1 MRVTNILLQL
11 VLATSGPDK
20 FFALYNRKTKIM
32 NTLRLALLCV
42 LLNTIVSGDL
52 LAQRAKTST
61 VKVFVSENEIIR
73 GQAIAM
79 LEIDHFTTSADGA
92 IISQVGQREMQ
103 VLRQSGLKYEVLVD
117 DVAEDLRKK
126 NADYELKKASGRLAF
141 EQPKSTI
148 DAIIPTPSAF
158 QVKTGFGGYYR
169 YAEMI
174 AAVDALVAAYPN
186 LASKINLTPTA
197 AKRTVGNR
205 EIWAVKISDNV
216 GTDETSEPEVL
227 YIGLQH
233 AREAIGGASMI
244 FFMQYL
250 CENYATDARVKNLVD
265 NRQIYI
271 VPCMNPDGWEYNY
284 TLDNDGGGDWR
295 KNRNGN
301 GVDLNRNWGVNWG
314 NCSSPIQG
322 NASSCGSS
330 NSTSGT
336 YYGTAAFS
344 ERETQAIRD
353 FTYQRRFVAMIDQ
366 HAYGPYYSLP
376 FGRPSLPTNVMDPYD
391 KKFYTHVSSAM
402 GVYNGMRAG
411 DSYQALKYEV
421 AGGVKDWMLKGN
433 IGTNGKTKIFGMTGE
448 GGAGGGASGTIASF
462 WPPKDQIINL
472 CKGMIFQNL
481 QLLIMAGTYARL
493 QDKTNMVVST
503 KTGSFAFDA
512 ARYGIGNGDITVSLV
527 PVQNI
532 ASVGTP
538 VTIGAG
544 TLANYG
550 DMYNGSINYTLPA
563 SLSSGQQIKFAWKVE
578 SQGVTILD
586 TIIKYYHTT
595 PASMVLFEDDMEG
608 TFSNNWISASTYR
621 NSSNQNVADENWAY
635 TTNDKFAGS
644 RSLTESPAGNYRA
657 NTTRILV
664 YKGRLD
670 ISNATAA
677 HISFWVKHKAENFHD
692 KLQVQ
697 VSTDSVTWVPI
708 AGKYTIQE
716 PGTIDG
722 STIDGQP
729 ALTGIREDW
738 TKEMFDLTN
747 YLGQSQLRV
756 RLVFTSDSTP
766 GDTFSFKEDDGFYI
780 DNFVILKSTVPLKTL
795 PVEFLSVAAALLSNQ
810 TAEVK
815 WEAIVDNKHSYFEV
829 EKSTDGLTFT
839 PIGVV
844 KNNPFVFI
852 DPSPVTGINI
862 YRIKQYDIDGKFSY
876 SKNVSVNKAPTT
888 FKISTFPNP
897 VTDMLNIRVVT
908 PVPEKLLLQV
918 TDISGKMVYVKTD
931 VAGNN
936 GTISFNIK
944 ELPAN
949 IYILRLVNKDNKIVA
964 TEKFV
969 KQ

>member
-1 MRVTNILLQL
+1 
-11 VLATSGPDK
+11 
-20 FFALYNRKTKIM
+20 M
-32 NTLRLALLCV
+32 NTFRLALLC
-42 LLNTIVSGDL
+42 LWLNTFFSADL
-52 LAQRAKTST
+52 FAQKAKTST
-61 VKVFVSENEIIR
+61 VKVFVSDNETIR

-79 LEIDHFTTSADGA
+79 LEIDHFTTSPDGG

-103 VLRQSGLKYEVLVD
+103 TLKLSGLKYEILVD
-117 DVAEDLRKK
+117 DVAEDLRQK
-126 NADYELKKASGRLAF
+126 NAAYELRRSAGRFAF

-148 DAIIPTPSAF
+148 DAIIPTPAAF
-158 QVKTGFGGYYR
+158 QVKSGFGGYYR
-169 YAEMI
+169 YTEMI
-174 AAVDALVAAYPN
+174 AAVDALVAAYPT
-186 LASKINLTPTA
+186 LASKINLTPTV
-197 AKRTVGNR
+197 AKRTVGNQ

-216 GTDETSEPEVL
+216 TVDETGEPEVL

-250 CENYATDARVKNLVD
+250 CENYATDPRVKNLVD

-271 VPCMNPDGWEYNY
+271 IPCMNPDGWEYNY

-314 NCSSPIQG
+314 NCGTPIQG
-322 NASSCGSS
+322 NAASCGSPS
-330 NSTSGT
+330 STAGT

-344 ERETQAIRD
+344 EKETQAIRD

-376 FGRPSLPTNVMDPYD
+376 FGRPSITTNVMDPYD

-402 GVYNGMRAG
+402 GIYNGMRAG
-411 DSYQALKYEV
+411 DSYEALKYEV

-462 WPPKDQIINL
+462 WPPKEQIVNL

-481 QLLIMAGTYARL
+481 QLLIMAGSYARL
-493 QDKTNMVVST
+493 QDKSDLVVNT

-512 ARYGIGNGDITVSLV
+512 TRYGIGNGNLTVSLV
-527 PVQNI
+527 PIQNM
-532 ASVGTP
+532 ASAGTP
-538 VTIGAG
+538 VTIAAG
-544 TLANYG
+544 TLTNYG
-550 DMYNGSINYTLPA
+550 DVYSGSINYTLPA
-563 SLSSGQQIKFAWKVE
+563 SLSSGQQIKFAWKIE
-578 SQGVTILD
+578 SPGVTILD
-586 TIIKYYHTT
+586 TIVKYYHTNVN
-595 PASMVLFEDDMEG
+595 SMILFQDDMEG

-621 NSSNQNVADENWAY
+621 NTSNVVVADENWAY

-644 RSLTESPAGNYRA
+644 RSLTESPAANYRA
-657 NTTRILV
+657 NSTRIVV
-664 YKGRLD
+664 YKGRVDL
-670 ISNATAA
+670 SNATAG
-677 HISFWVKHKAENFHD
+677 HISFWVKHRAENFHD
-692 KLQVQ
+692 KLQIQ
-697 VSTDSVTWVPI
+697 VSTDSITWVAI

-722 STIDGQP
+722 STIDGKP
-729 ALTGIREDW
+729 ALTGIRDDW
-738 TKEMFDLTN
+738 TKEMFDLTD

-756 RLVFTSDSTP
+756 RMVFTSDYTP
-766 GDTFSFKEDDGFYI
+766 GDTFTFKEDDGFYI
-780 DNFVILKSTVPLKTL
+780 DNFMILKSTVPLRTL
-795 PVEFLSVAAALLSNQ
+795 PVEFLSVAANLLSNQ
-810 TAEVK
+810 TVEVK
-815 WEAIVDNKHSYFEV
+815 WEAIVDAKHSYFEV
-829 EKSTDGLTFT
+829 EKSIDGLTYA

-844 KNNPFVFI
+844 KSNPFVFI
-852 DPSPVTGINI
+852 DPSPVTGTNI

-876 SKNVSVNKAPTT
+876 SKNVSVYKAPNE
-888 FKISTFPNP
+888 FRISTFPNP
-897 VTDMLNIRVVT
+897 VTDILNIRVVT
-908 PVPEKLLLQV
+908 PVPEKLLLQI

-949 IYILRLVNKDNKIVA
+949 VYILRLVNKDNKIVA
-964 TEKFV
+964 TEKII